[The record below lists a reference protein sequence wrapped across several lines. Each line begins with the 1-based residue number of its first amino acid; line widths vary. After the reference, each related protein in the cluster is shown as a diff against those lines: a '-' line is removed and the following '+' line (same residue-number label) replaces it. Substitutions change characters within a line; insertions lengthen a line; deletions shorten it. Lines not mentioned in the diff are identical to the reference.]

1 MGTWLAQ
8 AAFALTLARWQ
19 SDQSGKADGD
29 AFFSHSFC
37 RGLFSKAV
45 NPERLES
52 SVWGNVM
59 PRPARMNCPVGVAHA
74 RRDRECVCLG
84 SPGRI
89 INFAEGLGTT
99 THFSFGTVSYSVGQ
113 PSRIPLFRHSKQPK
127 CTIFLKRSWR
137 VWVVTFPQHRTG
149 WRCAH
154 LLLRSE
160 NTSFP
165 WGTLPSSKS
174 SGQHGRIKPKWW
186 CTIHCGPW
194 ELHLTWCRLASKL
207 VSVCIVCPSS
217 SNL

>member
-89 INFAEGLGTT
+89 IDFAEGLGTT

-113 PSRIPLFRHSKQPK
+113 PSPIKSRSAVSGYSILVQ
-127 CTIFLKRSWR
+127 CTPSRQARNGRS
-137 VWVVTFPQHRTG
+137 QHLRKHAV
-149 WRCAH
+149 CAS
-154 LLLRSE
+154 LCSDTP
-160 NTSFP
+160 NNQSAQYF
-165 WGTLPSSKS
+165 
-174 SGQHGRIKPKWW
+174 
-186 CTIHCGPW
+186 
-194 ELHLTWCRLASKL
+194 
-207 VSVCIVCPSS
+207 
-217 SNL
+217 